1 MRYLSTSPSLP
12 TQRVCRCCRR
22 LLPITAFYEDRSVS
36 PKLRSRYA
44 ARCIECV
51 TTEKRKRYAANP
63 PAAAAL
69 RRNQRERKK
78 ARDAAEH
85 LREQAIARSIAG
97 GKQ

>member
-1 MRYLSTSPSLP
+1 MRYLPTNFTLP

-22 LLPITAFYEDRSVS
+22 LLPITAFYEDKSVS

-51 TTEKRKRYAANP
+51 TTEKRRRYAANP
-63 PAAAAL
+63 QAGAAL
-69 RRNQRERKK
+69 RKAQRERKK

-85 LREQAIARSIAG
+85 LRAQAIARSIVG